1 VKPSAIFLFLKEK
14 GLWAGSRAFLP
25 LVKQ

>member
-14 GLWAGSRAFLP
+14 GLWAGAKSGFKRII
-25 LVKQ
+25 